1 MHVESVPDEIHMRGG
16 SLYLDA
22 ALCAR
27 YFDGIQAVALLC
39 DEDGGYLIPLTM
51 VGTGGYLLKIRNAR
65 GDRVVHCPEFIEL
78 LGCPQEIE
86 SVLEVRWDAERYALS
101 IPLGRERR

>member
-1 MHVESVPDEIHMRGG
+1 MSVETAQDEIRLRGG

-27 YFDGIQAVALLC
+27 YLDGIQAVALWR
-39 DEDGGYLIPLTM
+39 DEGGAYLIPLTM

-65 GDRVVHCPEFIEL
+65 GDRVVDCPEFVTQ
-78 LGCPQEIE
+78 LGFSAEAE
-86 SVLEVRWDAERYALS
+86 SVLRVCWDAERYALA
-101 IPLGRERR
+101 ILPH